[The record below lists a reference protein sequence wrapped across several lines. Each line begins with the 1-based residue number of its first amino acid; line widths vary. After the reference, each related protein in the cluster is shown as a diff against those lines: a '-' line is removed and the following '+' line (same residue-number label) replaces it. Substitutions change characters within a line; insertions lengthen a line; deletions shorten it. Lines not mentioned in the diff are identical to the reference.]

1 MRRLVGI
8 PVRTVA
14 AAVVVLAGGLYV
26 AAEARHAV
34 TQRRQLEMARMENS
48 IAPTQTSVAQP
59 ARPQPSASQTPASPA
74 STSQPQVL
82 KDAATI
88 AGRSNSTAATAQ
100 QIVAPAS
107 TNDEVAAEQ
116 QAAQLPAQKPAKNKN
131 GHTRQIVISI
141 ADRRLALMED
151 GQVVKTYPIAVGA
164 RGTPSPEGDFSV
176 INHAKDPTYRHEG
189 TEIAPGKD
197 NPLGT
202 RWMGLSLKGYGIHGT
217 NVPSSIG
224 KAASHGCFRM
234 GKADVEDLY
243 SRVQVGDAVTIRRQR
258 DELIARVFAPAANT
272 TLAAKVTNGGE
283 LQVAAAAGAAQTVEA
298 EQ

>member
-1 MRRLVGI
+1 MRRLVRI
-8 PVRTVA
+8 PVKT
-14 AAVVVLAGGLYV
+14 AVVAIMVLAGALYV

-34 TQRRQLEMARMENS
+34 SQRRQIELARMEIS
-48 IAPTQTSVAQP
+48 IAPTPTSVSQP
-59 ARPQPSASQTPASPA
+59 SGPQPSVP
-74 STSQPQVL
+74 QPLAALPPVP
-82 KDAATI
+82 KDAATTV
-88 AGRSNSTAATAQ
+88 GAASS
-100 QIVAPAS
+100 APAFPVQVIRPATTS
-107 TNDEVAAEQ
+107 DEVAAER
-116 QAAQLPAQKPAKNKN
+116 QASQLPAQKPAAKKD

-151 GQVVKTYPIAVGA
+151 GQVIKTYPIAVGA
-164 RGTPSPEGDFSV
+164 RGTPSPDGDFSV

-189 TEIAPGKD
+189 KEIAPGKD

-217 NVPSSIG
+217 NVPNSIG

-243 SRVQVGDAVTIRRQR
+243 SRVQVGDAVSIRRQR
-258 DELIARVFAPAANT
+258 DELITKVFPPAANST
-272 TLAAKVTNGGE
+272 MLAAKAANND